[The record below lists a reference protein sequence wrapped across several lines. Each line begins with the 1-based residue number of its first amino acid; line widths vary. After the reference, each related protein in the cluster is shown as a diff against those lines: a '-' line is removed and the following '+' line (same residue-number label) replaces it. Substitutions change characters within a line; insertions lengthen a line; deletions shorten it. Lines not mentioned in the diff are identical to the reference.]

1 MPELLAV
8 LALLGVF
15 DAPIECANCEEWNR
29 PQEPFNVFGN
39 TWYVGTGG
47 LGAVLVATD
56 EGLALFDGGLPQS
69 AEVIANNI
77 RSLGFDLTDIRIIG
91 LSHAHYDHAG
101 GIAAL
106 QRLSGAD
113 VFAGEDAAEALH
125 HGALQADD
133 PQYSADAP
141 VQDFP
146 AVADAVGVADGWQY
160 ELGAT
165 TITAIA
171 TPGHTLGGTSWT
183 WETCEAERCLTVVYL
198 DSLSAVSRPGYRYSD
213 GLGAVLAETLRRVEL
228 LDCDILLSTHD
239 FTFAMHEKLQAGK
252 VAFVDPGA
260 CRALA
265 LKTSTYLQKRLKAEQ
280 P

>member
-1 MPELLAV
+1 MPELLV
-8 LALLGVF
+8 LVALLGVF
-15 DAPIECANCEEWNR
+15 DAPVECTNCEEWNR

-77 RSLGFDLTDIRIIG
+77 QSLGFDLTDIRIIG

-113 VFAGEDAAEALH
+113 VFAGEDAAEALR
-125 HGALQADD
+125 HGALQTDD

-160 ELGAT
+160 VLGAT

-265 LKTSTYLQKRLKAEQ
+265 LKTSTYLQKRFKAEQ